1 MTNTKK
7 KVYQKKPYI
16 NINIKN
22 ENNQQ
27 SKNKYVKPPP
37 EEIQNASAYPNI
49 NNNVS
54 SQVPLAYE
62 PYNPLASKLWNN
74 PEDAQQLEARG
85 FRNAVR
91 PPPQYEG
98 PNADVPEGNV
108 LGGRE
113 EVNRLVDEGFIE
125 DDGASS
131 MSIPY
136 SFLREDD
143 EASSIYP
150 PLSSRHTN
158 IREDDEVSS
167 IYAPLSSRH
176 TNIREDDEAS
186 SIYPPLSILREIQQN
201 KQSEDEGASI
211 LTSSTILR
219 EIEQNKQRERN
230 KINDL
235 GKSFPDPV
243 YDLYEDEED
252 FEEIPLAVVKK
263 RRPRLTGEEK
273 ETAKAIEGR
282 ELSYKENKSWSIT
295 FRTGFK
301 EKYKRE
307 YEGTP
312 EDKNDMID
320 YLTDTYRQYFNKK

>member
-108 LGGRE
+108 LGEGPNVEVPEGYRLGGRE
-113 EVNRLVDEGFIE
+113 GVNRLLDNGFIE
-125 DDGASS
+125 DDDLL
-131 MSIPY
+131 SIEDPSDRSIY
-136 SFLREDD
+136 SRQT
-143 EASSIYP
+143 SIYP
-150 PLSSRHTN
+150 PSSVFRESSDGFFSVNDGLSSIQPPSSV
-158 IREDDEVSS
+158 IREENERILDE
-167 IYAPLSSRH
+167 
-176 TNIREDDEAS
+176 
-186 SIYPPLSILREIQQN
+186 LRAQ
-201 KQSEDEGASI
+201 A
-211 LTSSTILR
+211 R
-219 EIEQNKQRERN
+219 
-230 KINDL
+230 INDL
-235 GKSFPDPV
+235 DKSLFDNED
-243 YDLYEDEED
+243 YDEEEDEED
-252 FEEIPLAVVKK
+252 EEAGARYDDIPTAVVKK
-263 RRPRLTGEEK
+263 RRPYIIPTEK
-273 ETAKAIEGR
+273 SAARYIEGR
-282 ELSYKENKSWSIT
+282 VLTPQENREYSMR
-295 FRTGFK
+295 FRTEFEEEFGR
-301 EKYKRE
+301 KYQ
-307 YEGTP
+307 GTP
-312 EDKNDMID
+312 QDKID
-320 YLTDTYRQYFNKK
+320 LIAYLDENYINYFSNV